1 MIWGLLALTLILLL
15 RVLSWAHVSW
25 VAMPEQLVE
34 STLRVSTPLI
44 FAALGGMLSERAG
57 VINIALEGMML
68 IGAFAAA
75 VGTLFTHSP
84 WLGLVCGM
92 SAGLALAAF
101 YGVFA
106 IRLRAN
112 QIVAGMAI
120 NMLALGLTPFLCK
133 ILYDVTGS
141 TPAIPLKEKFQSVPL
156 YLSWILVLL
165 SFLWFRFTAGGLRAS
180 FAGEH
185 PEALDAA
192 GIRVN
197 GVRWLA
203 VLGSGALAG
212 MGGASLSVYL
222 SSSFSR
228 NMTAGRGF
236 MALAALIFGKWKPV
250 PTALACLLFGFAD
263 AAQIRLQGVLLWGLE
278 IPVQFIQILPY
289 LATILVLAGFVGRS
303 RAPKALGTPFCR
315 D

>member
-1 MIWGLLALTLILLL
+1 MELDEKAGGIMTGELLA
-15 RVLSWAHVSW
+15 
-25 VAMPEQLVE
+25 

-44 FAALGGMLSERAG
+44 FAALGGMFSERSG

-68 IGAFAAA
+68 IGSFGAA
-75 VGTLFTHSP
+75 VGTLVTRSP
-84 WLGLVCGM
+84 WLGAGFGM
-92 SAGLALAAF
+92 SAGLALASVYSLF
-101 YGVFA
+101 V
-106 IRLRAN
+106 IRWRAD
-112 QIVAGMAI
+112 QIVAGTAI

-141 TPAIPLKEKFQSVPL
+141 TPAIPLDERFETTPL
-156 YLSWILVLL
+156 YLSWALVAACW
-165 SFLWFRFTAGGLRAS
+165 FWMKYMRTGLWVS

-192 GIRVN
+192 GVRVN
-197 GVRWLA
+197 RVRWIA
-203 VLGSGALAG
+203 VLVSGALAG
-212 MGGASLSVYL
+212 MGGATLSICL

-236 MALAALIFGKWKPV
+236 MALAALIFGKWKPL

-263 AAQIRLQGVLLWGLE
+263 AVQIRLQGVPVWGDKP

-289 LATILVLAGFVGRS
+289 GVTVLVLAGFVGRS
-303 RAPKALGTPFCR
+303 RPPKAIGTPFQEG
-315 D
+315 

>member
-1 MIWGLLALTLILLL
+1 MTGELI
-15 RVLSWAHVSW
+15 A
-25 VAMPEQLVE
+25 

-44 FAALGGMLSERAG
+44 FAALGGMFSERSG

-68 IGAFAAA
+68 IGSFAAA
-75 VGTLFTHSP
+75 VGTLVTHSP
-84 WLGLVCGM
+84 WFGSAWGMGGGL
-92 SAGLALAAF
+92 LLAAF
-101 YGVFA
+101 YGLFV
-106 IRLRAN
+106 IRLRAD
-112 QIVAGMAI
+112 QIVAGTAI
-120 NMLALGLTPFLCK
+120 NMLAVGATPFLCK

-141 TPAIPLKEKFQSVPL
+141 TPAIPMAERFESAPL
-156 YLSWILVLL
+156 YLSWALVAACY
-165 SFLWFRFTAGGLRAS
+165 LWVRYTPTGLWVS

-197 GVRWLA
+197 RVRWVA
-203 VLGSGALAG
+203 VLVSGALAG
-212 MGGASLSVYL
+212 MGGASLSIFL

-236 MALAALIFGKWKPV
+236 MALAALIFGKWKPL

-263 AAQIRLQGVLLWGLE
+263 AVQIRLQGVSLWGGQP

-289 LATILVLAGFVGRS
+289 VVTILVLAGFVGRS
-303 RAPKALGTPFCR
+303 RAPKTLGTPFQKG
-315 D
+315 